1 MGVSLVA
8 VHDVLLGPPQ
18 AGFHT
23 ASVGDNCLLRN
34 EWVCGEYVTTRQEQI
49 VSAVGEHLSITLLS
63 VGLGLLFAFPLALL
77 ARRSRLL
84 RSVVMGASTVIY
96 TIPSLALISV
106 LLPVTGLSRTT
117 VVVALGLYSITILVR
132 NVVAGLDAVPEDVV
146 DAAHGMGFARSRMLW
161 RVQVPLA
168 LPSVFAGLR
177 VATVSTIALATIGFL
192 VGFGGLGGLI
202 NEGLGSNFRA
212 QVLTAVVLCVV
223 LAVLADLLLLALQK
237 LMTPWT
243 RGGAA

>member
-1 MGVSLVA
+1 M
-8 VHDVLLGPPQ
+8 
-18 AGFHT
+18 
-23 ASVGDNCLLRN
+23 GDNCLLRN
-34 EWVCGEYVTTRQEQI
+34 EWVCGEYVSTRQEEI
-49 VSAVGEHLSITLLS
+49 VAAVGEHLSITLLS

-84 RSVVMGASTVIY
+84 RTVVMGGSTVIY

-106 LLPVTGLSRTT
+106 LLPVTGLSRST

-132 NVVAGLDAVPEDVV
+132 NVVAGLDGVPEDVV
-146 DAAHGMGFARSRMLW
+146 DAAQGMGFARSRMLW

-202 NEGLGSNFRA
+202 NAGLGSNFRA

-223 LAVLADLLLLALQK
+223 LAVLADLLLLGLQK

-243 RGGAA
+243 RGAA

>member
-1 MGVSLVA
+1 MGPASPTTA
-8 VHDVLLGPPQ
+8 CSATNGSAASTSAARQDEILG
-18 AGFHT
+18 A
-23 ASVGDNCLLRN
+23 L
-34 EWVCGEYVTTRQEQI
+34 
-49 VSAVGEHLSITLLS
+49 GEHLTITVLS
-63 VGLGLLFAFPLALL
+63 VALGLLFAFPLALL

-84 RSVVMGASTVIY
+84 RSLVMGGSTIIY

-146 DAAHGMGFARSRMLW
+146 DAAQGMGFARSRMLW

-168 LPSVFAGLR
+168 LPAVFAGLR

-192 VGFGGLGGLI
+192 VGYGGLGSLI

-212 QVLTAVVLCVV
+212 QVLVAVVLCVV
-223 LAVLADLLLLALQK
+223 LAVLADLLLLALQR
-237 LMTPWT
+237 LLTPWT
-243 RGGAA
+243 RGAAA

>member
-1 MGVSLVA
+1 MIASGQ
-8 VHDVLLGPPQ
+8 VLLGLPQ
-18 AGFHT
+18 PRVHAAT
-23 ASVGDNCLLRN
+23 VADNCLVRN
-34 EWVCGEYVTTRQEQI
+34 EWLCGEYVTSRQEQI
-49 VSAVGEHLSITLLS
+49 LAAVGEHLTITLLA

-77 ARRSRLL
+77 ARRSPVL
-84 RSVVMGASTVIY
+84 RSLVTGGSTIIY

-106 LLPVTGLSRTT
+106 LLPLTGLSRTT

-146 DAAHGMGFARSRMLW
+146 DAARGMGFASSRMLW

-168 LPSVFAGLR
+168 LPAVFAGLR
-177 VATVSTIALATIGFL
+177 VATVSTIALTTIGFL
-192 VGFGGLGGLI
+192 VGFGGLGSLI

-237 LMTPWT
+237 AMTPWT
-243 RGGAA
+243 RGAAS